1 MKLKSMIAGI
11 ITMVALVAGSALG
24 ATFNNPQLGVSV
36 NVPVTLN
43 LVAGDPS
50 RGTTHAGQAYTQ
62 YIYTGA
68 QPNEDSYIVGV
79 HVYDNLVPNYDDLG
93 RAINGFAGAVNGTVS
108 NVTEVTVSGQPA
120 KTAYITL
127 PADKNGRV
135 LRFGYLV
142 SYKGNRLYQFAFG
155 TYLDTQSNM
164 DEVLEFFK
172 SASIN

>member
-1 MKLKSMIAGI
+1 MKLKSMIATV
-11 ITMVALVAGSALG
+11 ITLVALMGTALG

-43 LVAGDPS
+43 LVEGDPS

-62 YIYTGA
+62 YIYSGS
-68 QPNEDSYIVGV
+68 QPNEDAYIVGV
-79 HVYDNLVPNYDDLG
+79 HVYDSLTITDADLD

-108 NVTEVTVSGQPA
+108 NVTEVNVSGQPA

-142 SYKGNRLYQFAFG
+142 SYKGSRLYQFTFG
-155 TYLDTQSNM
+155 TYLDTQSDM
-164 DEVLEFFK
+164 AEVAEFFR